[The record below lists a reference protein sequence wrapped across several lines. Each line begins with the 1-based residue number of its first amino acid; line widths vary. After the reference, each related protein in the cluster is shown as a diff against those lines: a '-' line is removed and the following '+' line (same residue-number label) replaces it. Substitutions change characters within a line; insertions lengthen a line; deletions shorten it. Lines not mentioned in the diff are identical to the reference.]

1 MPAYALETL
10 TFTQGHAEE
19 VRFQWA
25 NDLFAADDLVTITQP
40 GLSDVFALGSS
51 LSSEAELSGSAHMA
65 GQNVNI
71 NKPIAGNLYAAGQ
84 NVTVN
89 ASVAGALSAMG
100 QNVTVS
106 GNVGGNLRVAAQK
119 LRINAPI
126 SGSVLIMAQEVIIA
140 AEIRG
145 DAQIR
150 SENVTFLEGGK
161 ILGKLSISENAINK
175 EKFKANLPS
184 QSEIEYLIDRRHAV
198 YVEKNGLLNGA
209 WNMLKKVAFLTAL
222 IGIFSVLLP
231 ERTARAAD
239 HLRHRPFGSVW
250 MGALTLA
257 LMIGLM
263 VVLALSVIGAI
274 TFPIFAVLIP
284 LAFIL
289 GGLIA
294 TYGMGSALLYRISEF
309 DDTRVPERLLAA
321 LIGAIVISLLTLVP
335 FIGFW
340 ITVAIGLSGMGA
352 LIWPSLQKRLPVS
365 A

>member
-161 ILGKLSISENAINK
+161 ILGKLSISEICHQQRK
-175 EKFKANLPS
+175 VQS
-184 QSEIEYLIDRRHAV
+184 QS
-198 YVEKNGLLNGA
+198 
-209 WNMLKKVAFLTAL
+209 
-222 IGIFSVLLP
+222 
-231 ERTARAAD
+231 
-239 HLRHRPFGSVW
+239 
-250 MGALTLA
+250 
-257 LMIGLM
+257 
-263 VVLALSVIGAI
+263 
-274 TFPIFAVLIP
+274 
-284 LAFIL
+284 
-289 GGLIA
+289 
-294 TYGMGSALLYRISEF
+294 
-309 DDTRVPERLLAA
+309 
-321 LIGAIVISLLTLVP
+321 
-335 FIGFW
+335 
-340 ITVAIGLSGMGA
+340 
-352 LIWPSLQKRLPVS
+352 PVS
-365 A
+365 KRN